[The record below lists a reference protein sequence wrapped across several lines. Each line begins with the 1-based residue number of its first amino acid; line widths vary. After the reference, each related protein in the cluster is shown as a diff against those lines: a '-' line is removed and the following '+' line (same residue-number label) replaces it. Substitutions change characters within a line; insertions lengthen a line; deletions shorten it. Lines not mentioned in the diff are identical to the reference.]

1 MFCGVFELMSLR
13 EQVEVYVI
21 LPLSR
26 EDLPLLPPSVW
37 GQHLP
42 GTNINS
48 IIYFVFYYQ
57 ELV

>member
-48 IIYFVFYYQ
+48 IIYFVF
-57 ELV
+57 